1 MENPKTPH
9 TKMPNDLDEML
20 ELAAER
26 GAKRALERIGLHD
39 EHAGKDVNDLRTLI
53 EGWRQAKQTVT
64 RTIMQAATMALLGA
78 LALGFFLQFG
88 DRK

>member
-1 MENPKTPH
+1 
-9 TKMPNDLDEML
+9 MPNNLDELL
-20 ELAAER
+20 EAAAER

-78 LALGFFLQFG
+78 MAFGFFLQIG
-88 DRK
+88 DKK